1 VGAWSTVIL
10 GTLGVPG
17 VENFSAVGSILVR
30 SRVASP
36 PPVSPPDPLSQG
48 PKMLRL
54 GAAAKIEVDFH
65 KTANSDYIADLNVIL
80 ML

>member
-1 VGAWSTVIL
+1 M
-10 GTLGVPG
+10 
-17 VENFSAVGSILVR
+17 R
-30 SRVASP
+30 SRGVP

>member
-17 VENFSAVGSILVR
+17 VEIFRPWGAFWCEAEWR
-30 SRVASP
+30 P

-65 KTANSDYIADLNVIL
+65 KTANFDYIADLNVIL

>member
-1 VGAWSTVIL
+1 M
-10 GTLGVPG
+10 
-17 VENFSAVGSILVR
+17 R
-30 SRVASP
+30 SRVAPP

-54 GAAAKIEVDFH
+54 GAAAKIEIDFH
-65 KTANSDYIADLNVIL
+65 KTADSDYIADLNVIL

>member
-1 VGAWSTVIL
+1 MVDCDPGHPGGSWRRKFLGRGEHFGAKPS
-10 GTLGVPG
+10 GVP
-17 VENFSAVGSILVR
+17 
-30 SRVASP
+30 P

-54 GAAAKIEVDFH
+54 GAAAKIEIDFH